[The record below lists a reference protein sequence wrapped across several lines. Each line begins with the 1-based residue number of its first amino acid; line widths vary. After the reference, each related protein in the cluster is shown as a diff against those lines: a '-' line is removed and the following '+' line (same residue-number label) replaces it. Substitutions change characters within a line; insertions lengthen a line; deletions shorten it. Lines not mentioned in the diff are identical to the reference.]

1 MVLGVIIE
9 FKNAKEEVFTN
20 KAAENTDN
28 SADTN
33 FTNCWWTVRWD
44 DIKEE
49 NDETL
54 IEYEAHE
61 IIELMKLYLDY
72 EKTNNSIDEKYIRHQ
87 QFKMIVA
94 QEGIIDE
101 ANIVDK
107 KRSRKEVDY
116 ATLSMN
122 MFGNLHDDGELER
135 MANKKRKGKPDDDLS
150 AEENDEFS
158 SKKRIK
164 SKPRPINP
172 VTTHVKKEEIQQ
184 TQTQTQN
191 LIPPQ
196 PQTQLPIPIPVPVP
210 IPLAVQVPVPVP
222 VQVPLPPVQLPIIA
236 QPQQIQIQHITQHQ
250 IQQLQPTYQIQHFQP
265 PHQIQHLQ
273 SPHQNQQTPHH

>member
-20 KAAENTDN
+20 KGVENTDN
-28 SADTN
+28 SAETN

-87 QFKMIVA
+87 QFKAIVA

-101 ANIVDK
+101 ANIVDR

-122 MFGNLHDDGELER
+122 MFGNLHDEGELER
-135 MANKKRKGKPDDDLS
+135 LAKKRKGKADEDHS
-150 AEENDEFS
+150 AEEDDEFS

-172 VTTHVKKEEIQQ
+172 VTTHVKKEETPI
-184 TQTQTQN
+184 
-191 LIPPQ
+191 Q
-196 PQTQLPIPIPVPVP
+196 PQTQ
-210 IPLAVQVPVPVP
+210 
-222 VQVPLPPVQLPIIA
+222 
-236 QPQQIQIQHITQHQ
+236 QIEFQY
-250 IQQLQPTYQIQHFQP
+250 LQPP
-265 PHQIQHLQ
+265 PHQIQLPPHQILQPPHQHLQ
-273 SPHQNQQTPHH
+273 HQTQHTTQHL